1 MRTYKFILTA
11 AVVLFAVVPTASANG
26 VHQQPRNLGE
36 GCGPDDNG
44 PVCKILRKA
53 SSIVKYAGNL
63 AEDVLEMC
71 ENFAGEDETVREFCD
86 EAL

>member
-1 MRTYKFILTA
+1 MRTYKFILVA
-11 AVVLFAVVPTASANG
+11 VVVLFAIVPIAGANG
-26 VHQQPRNLGE
+26 VQQKARNLDE
-36 GCGPDDNG
+36 GCTPNDDG

-53 SSIVKYAGNL
+53 SSIVKYAGKL

-71 ENFAGEDETVREFCD
+71 EEFAGDDPAVKEFCD

>member
-1 MRTYKFILTA
+1 MRTYKFILA
-11 AVVLFAVVPTASANG
+11 AAFAVFAILPIANAND
-26 VHQQPRNLGE
+26 VQQQPRNLGE

-71 ENFAGEDETVREFCD
+71 ENFAGEDEAVREFCD

>member
-1 MRTYKFILTA
+1 MRTYKFILA
-11 AVVLFAVVPTASANG
+11 AVVVLFATAPIAGANG
-26 VHQQPRNLGE
+26 VQQKTRNLDE
-36 GCGPDDNG
+36 GCTPNDDG

-53 SSIVKYAGNL
+53 SSIVKYATNL

-71 ENFAGEDETVREFCD
+71 EEFAGDDPAVKEFCD